1 MVCIVVFHA
10 CVPNI
15 SNISNR
21 IKNEIEHFVDIATY
35 NYQLS
40 AETIYND
47 HIDVL
52 YDLQCHTRG
61 NRVEI
66 VAVRPSPIIVNFLI
80 YPGAMG
86 KCDVWPFG
94 AFGGFGERRTKT
106 DTGVLNFFF
115 CVVVCRCALDRLFD
129 R

>member
-1 MVCIVVFHA
+1 MVVWFVLLSFMRD
-10 CVPNI
+10 VPNI
-15 SNISNR
+15 FNISNR

-94 AFGGFGERRTKT
+94 GL
-106 DTGVLNFFF
+106 GVLGKEEQK
-115 CVVVCRCALDRLFD
+115 LTLEY
-129 R
+129 